1 MTQSCT
7 ACGRTNT
14 LQRAACI
21 YCGEPLSGVGS
32 DGVGTSDGPVMPE
45 DLDAL
50 VRQAMTLGTTAHLER
65 AFAAQSEAQ
74 QAEAVPDVDLPT
86 TGELLQRLVDAA
98 TAAASAEAEGEDA
111 RLATALAD
119 AREILAVLPAVRPP
133 QEVLPP
139 APVVLL
145 PKVRRPFALV
155 VEGMGSVEAHPAF
168 VEHLCLDAV
177 TSRMLARARHP
188 RVAIRG
194 DDEHELEQRA
204 AALVRETQIQAI
216 VVSPADL
223 LGTGPARLLTSF
235 ETGPATIEVHDWT
248 ADLHALIERSISE
261 PLGEVPKL
269 IVPGELVLQRYR
281 PASGG
286 GRLKHLREGRLD
298 AGRQVRL
305 QVVDLHME
313 DFIVR
318 ILEGVTDLAHAPGAS
333 EEGFHRTL
341 MQMLEGWESEGHTVL
356 NSRTLEPSTPEG
368 QPDELGGVLAH
379 PWPQW
384 EEHSRCSRLLYF
396 AE

>member
-1 MTQSCT
+1 M
-7 ACGRTNT
+7 
-14 LQRAACI
+14 
-21 YCGEPLSGVGS
+21 
-32 DGVGTSDGPVMPE
+32 MPE

-74 QAEAVPDVDLPT
+74 QAEAAPDEDLPS

-98 TAAASAEAEGEDA
+98 TAAARAEATGEGPQ
-111 RLATALAD
+111 LATALAE
-119 AREILAVLPAVRPP
+119 ARELLAMLPTVSPP
-133 QEVLPP
+133 REAPP
-139 APVVLL
+139 PVPVVLL

-168 VEHLCLDAV
+168 VEHLRLDAV
-177 TSRMLARARHP
+177 TSRMLARARNP

-194 DDEHELEQRA
+194 DDEHALGLRA
-204 AALVRETQIQAI
+204 GALVEEAEIRAV

-223 LGTGPARLLTSF
+223 LGVGPAHLLTSF

-248 ADLHALIERSISE
+248 ADLHALIERTDGE
-261 PLGEVPKL
+261 PLSEVPRL

-313 DFIVR
+313 DRIVR
-318 ILEGVTDLAHAPGAS
+318 VLEGVTDLAHAPGAS

-341 MQMLEGWESEGHTVL
+341 MQMLEAWESEGHTVL

-396 AE
+396 SE